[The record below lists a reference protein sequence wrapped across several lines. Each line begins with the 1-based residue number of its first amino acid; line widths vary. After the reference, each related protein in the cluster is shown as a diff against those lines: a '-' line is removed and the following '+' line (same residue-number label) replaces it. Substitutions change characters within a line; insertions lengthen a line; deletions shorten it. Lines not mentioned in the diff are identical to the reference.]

1 MKPTS
6 TDQRPTALEE
16 RIFALRGTRIMLSPH
31 LAELYGVE
39 TRALVQAVKRNAE
52 RFPDDSM
59 FQLTAAELAGLKSQ
73 IVISN
78 GRGGARRALP
88 YAFTEQGV
96 AMLSAVLR
104 SPRAV
109 RTSVEIVRAFI
120 RLRRVVATVEG
131 LSRKV
136 EGIERR
142 LGGHADDIHAI
153 LSALGQLM
161 SPPAE
166 PSQEIGFHTVK
177 HPPAKP

>member
-1 MKPTS
+1 M
-6 TDQRPTALEE
+6 
-16 RIFALRGTRIMLSPH
+16 
-31 LAELYGVE
+31 
-39 TRALVQAVKRNAE
+39 
-52 RFPDDSM
+52 
-59 FQLTAAELAGLKSQ
+59 
-73 IVISN
+73 
-78 GRGGARRALP
+78 
-88 YAFTEQGV
+88 

-166 PSQEIGFHTVK
+166 PRQEIGFHTVK